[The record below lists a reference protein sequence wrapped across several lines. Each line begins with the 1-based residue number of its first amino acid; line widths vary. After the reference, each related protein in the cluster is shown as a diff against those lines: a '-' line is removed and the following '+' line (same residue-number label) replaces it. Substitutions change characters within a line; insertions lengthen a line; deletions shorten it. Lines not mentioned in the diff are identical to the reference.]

1 MHSALRKMG
10 NSTGLIVPKTV
21 LREAGVE
28 SGTTLDLTV
37 EDGRII
43 ASPVR
48 DHPRAGW
55 AEAADA
61 IARHAPRGRP
71 TRRHGVASPL
81 AGDADLTW

>member
-1 MHSALRKMG
+1 MG

-21 LREAGVE
+21 LRAAGVE

-55 AEAADA
+55 AEAAAA
-61 IARHAPRGRP
+61 IAALPKA
-71 TRRHGVASPL
+71 TTKRHGATCRSKATP
-81 AGDADLTW
+81 T

>member
-28 SGTTLDLTV
+28 SGTTLDLIV
-37 EDGRII
+37 EDGRIV
-43 ASPVR
+43 ATPVR

-55 AEAADA
+55 AEAAA
-61 IARHAPRGRP
+61 LIAADPEPADEAAWRGF
-71 TRRHGVASPL
+71 AN
-81 AGDADLTW
+81 ADDADLKW

>member
-10 NSTGLIVPKTV
+10 NSTGLIVPKAV
-21 LREAGVE
+21 LREAGIE
-28 SGTTLDLTV
+28 SGTTLDLIV

-55 AEAADA
+55 AEAAA
-61 IARHAPRGRP
+61 LIAANPETDDEAAWRDV
-71 TRRHGVASPL
+71 GVE
-81 AGDADLTW
+81 GDADLTW

>member
-10 NSTGLIVPKTV
+10 NSTGLIVPRSV
-21 LREAGVE
+21 LAAAGVA

-43 ASPVR
+43 ASPIR

-55 AEAADA
+55 AEAAA
-61 IARHAPRGRP
+61 A
-71 TRRHGVASPL
+71 L
-81 AGDADLTW
+81 AGLPEGNDEAAWRDVPVEGDADLTW

>member
-37 EDGRII
+37 ENGRII

-61 IARHAPRGRP
+61 IAAAPEPADEAAWRGFAHAE
-71 TRRHGVASPL
+71 
-81 AGDADLTW
+81 DADLTW